1 MGVLN
6 DLWIALKYFN
16 TGFEGATYGH
26 KVLKMSSKVS
36 LPELTNK

>member
-16 TGFEGATYGH
+16 TGSEGATYGH
-26 KVLKMSSKVS
+26 KVLKISNKVI

>member
-1 MGVLN
+1 MGTLN
-6 DLWIALKYFN
+6 DLWKATKYYN

-26 KVLKMSSKVS
+26 KVLKMANKVA